1 MHDAVAGSDSKRQDG
16 GLVMDD
22 ALFVG
27 ATVGFFLL
35 TWALIRL
42 CERL

>member
-1 MHDAVAGSDSKRQDG
+1 MS
-16 GLVMDD
+16 D

-27 ATVGFFLL
+27 ATIGFFVL